1 MASPDSQ
8 GSSRPLQATLGSDA
22 GKPLANLRSL
32 GCSHI
37 HNGVE
42 HNMWITIEGLSLDFT
57 CLYLVVYLSLTLTP
71 CLCGAVVDPVL
82 KGLGVSVGSL
92 KTEQYSSA

>member
-1 MASPDSQ
+1 
-8 GSSRPLQATLGSDA
+8 
-22 GKPLANLRSL
+22 
-32 GCSHI
+32 
-37 HNGVE
+37 
-42 HNMWITIEGLSLDFT
+42 MWITIEGLSLDFT